1 MKPFIPYEKMNKK
14 QRRKLDSAKRGSW
27 NGICPVTRCAD
38 TGKNRYTRR
47 PKHRAKLT
55 DDY

>member
-1 MKPFIPYEKMNKK
+1 MNKK